1 MKTRHDIIIIGAGM
15 AGLGCAHRLA
25 KAKRDFLVIT
35 EDVGGRLTTSADGR
49 INYGACFVLESYRHI
64 LRFVTLGERLAPFHF
79 ELHGVRKHPYH
90 LVGMARYPLQTAR
103 IFRYLLR
110 FKKKYAHFQKQCE
123 SHSQKEVFE
132 SDQEL
137 MALYTTTA
145 IEYARTHGIENVA
158 REYMAQGV
166 YACTFLPLSKVS
178 AFDFLRL
185 GLALVSKSY
194 EFVFD
199 KEKALRPIRAILKD
213 RVVSI
218 KKTGDGYDVTTEK
231 GKTFF
236 GTHGVIAT
244 QPQEARKLVPIAKI
258 KKGSNA
264 FLFHVRG
271 RLKNKWSA
279 GQFEFFNPASKMI
292 FFRTQADGTTI
303 FYTRDSKPNLN
314 DFFDEP
320 KIIFR
325 KYWRPAFAIQ
335 GEVLTES
342 DRGENLFLAGDYNT
356 IGLEDSYITGIY
368 AANRILSAVP
378 KR

>member
-1 MKTRHDIIIIGAGM
+1 MKMRHDIIIIGAGM
-15 AGLGCAHRLA
+15 AGIGCAHRLA
-25 KAKRDFLVIT
+25 KAKRNFLVIS
-35 EDVGGRLTTSADGR
+35 EDVGGRLMTSADGR
-49 INYGACFVLESYRHI
+49 INYGACFVLESYRHV
-64 LRFVTLGERLAPFHF
+64 LPYVTLGERLSPFHF
-79 ELHGVRKHPYH
+79 ELHGVRKHPYY
-90 LVGMARYPLQTAR
+90 LIGMARYPLQAAR
-103 IFRYLLR
+103 TLRLLIR
-110 FKKKYAHFQKQCE
+110 FKKKYEDFQKQCE
-123 SHSQKEVFE
+123 SRSQKEVFE

-137 MALYTTTA
+137 MALYSSTA

-185 GLALVSKSY
+185 GLALVTRSY

-218 KKTGDGYDVTTEK
+218 KKKRDEYEVTTEK
-231 GKTFF
+231 GKIFF
-236 GTHGVIAT
+236 CTHGVIAT
-244 QPQEARKLVPIAKI
+244 QPQEARKLVPIAGI

-271 RLKNKWSA
+271 RLKKKWSA
-279 GQFEFFNPASKMI
+279 GQFEFFNPASKTI

-303 FYTRDSKPNLN
+303 VYARDPKPKLE

-320 KIIFR
+320 EIIFR

-335 GEVLTES
+335 GDTLTEN
-342 DRGENLFLAGDYNT
+342 DRGDNLFLAGDYNT

-368 AANRILSAVP
+368 AANRILSAVR